1 MMVDVL
7 RASDDDQVRGLGQDV
22 RDARRALGWSQTEL
36 ANRAQVSRPTIAR
49 VETGENISTGT
60 LEKIAK
66 TLGKHLRIVD
76 QT

>member
-7 RASDDDQVRGLGQDV
+7 RASDDDQVRGLGHDV